1 MSTKQQSI
9 QIRSNYRNPA
19 HAQAMIAIAAC
30 LNSKTQRSAI
40 NEEPPIDP
48 LATMSHTERTAYLRS
63 KLINQSQEQALKNII
78 HLLNEVRTTMDLIN
92 QQALIYE
99 LNLPMLQLFEL
110 GQYGGVVEKRIAEAR
125 EAIDKI
131 GIETVLEHLSN

>member
-1 MSTKQQSI
+1 
-9 QIRSNYRNPA
+9 
-19 HAQAMIAIAAC
+19 
-30 LNSKTQRSAI
+30 
-40 NEEPPIDP
+40 
-48 LATMSHTERTAYLRS
+48 
-63 KLINQSQEQALKNII
+63 
-78 HLLNEVRTTMDLIN
+78 MDLIN